1 METTERKIVDSV
13 ETLEETLARVKEA
26 QKKFATYTQEQVDKI
41 FLAAAIAANQ
51 ARIPLAK
58 MAVEE
63 TGMGVVEDK
72 VIKNNY
78 AAEYIYNAYKNTKTC
93 GVIEEDK
100 AYGIKKIAEP
110 IGVIAAVIPTT
121 NPTSTAIFKCLIA
134 LKTRNAIIISPHPRA
149 KLSTIA
155 AAKLVLEAAVEAG
168 APEEII
174 SWVDIPSLDMT
185 NLLMKEA
192 DIILA
197 TGGPGM
203 VKAAYSSGKPALGV
217 GAGNTPA
224 IIDSSADILLAVNSI
239 IHSKTFDN
247 GMICASEQSV
257 IVHQNIYDA
266 VKAEFADRGCYF
278 LDPEETEKV
287 RKTIIINGSLN
298 AKIVG
303 QPAAK
308 IAALAGVTVPTGT
321 KIIIGE
327 VESVDISEEFAHEKL
342 SPVLAMYKATDIHD
356 AFDKAEHLIAD
367 GGYGHTS
374 SIYLNEV
381 TEQAKLEEFTSRM
394 KTCRILVNTPSSH
407 GGIGDLYNFKLAP
420 SLTLGCGSWGGNSVS
435 ENVGVKHLINIKTV
449 AERRQNM
456 LWFRAP
462 EKVYIKKGCLPV
474 ALDELKNVMGKKR
487 AFIVTDSF
495 LYHNGYTKP
504 IADKLDEMG
513 IVHTTFFDVAPDPTL
528 ASAKE
533 GAEQMKAFQPDCI
546 IALGGGSA
554 MDAGKIMW
562 VLYEHPEADFMD
574 MAMRFIDIRKRVYTF
589 PKMGEKAYFIAVP
602 TSAGTGSEVTPFA
615 VITDEKSGVKYPLA
629 DYQLLPNMAIID
641 PDFHMSAPKGLTAA
655 SGIDA
660 VTHAL
665 EAYASMMATD
675 YTDGLAIQALKGIFE
690 YLPRAYDNGQ
700 TDIEAREKMANCATM
715 AGMAFANAFLGVC
728 HSMAHKLGAFH
739 HLPHGIAN
747 ALMIEEVLRFN
758 AAEAPAKMGTF
769 SQYDHPHTLA
779 RYAEVSR
786 ALGFGGKNDKES
798 LENLINAINALKDRV
813 GIKKTIRDYGIDEK
827 DFLDRLDAMTE
838 QAFDDQCT
846 GANPRYPLMSEI
858 KQMYLD
864 AYYGNKHFTEEEKP
878 TAADFEAT
886 DDKHDFKKA
895 YRRAENGKSK
905 E

>member
-1 METTERKIVDSV
+1 MATKTYEIIDGVEKLTEAI
-13 ETLEETLARVKEA
+13 ARVRKA
-26 QKKFATYTQEQVDKI
+26 QQVFATYTQEQVDKI
-41 FLAAAIAANQ
+41 FLAAASAANK

-63 TGMGVVEDK
+63 TGMGIVEDK

-78 AAEYIYNAYKNTKTC
+78 ASEYIYNAYKDTKTC

-100 AYGIKKIAEP
+100 AFGIKKIADP

-149 KLSTIA
+149 KNCTIA
-155 AAKLVLEAAVEAG
+155 AAKLVLEAAVAAG
-168 APEEII
+168 APEGII
-174 SWVDIPSLDMT
+174 DWIDVPSLEMT
-185 NLLMKEA
+185 NTVMKEA

-224 IIDSSADILLAVNSI
+224 IIDDSADILLAVNSI

-257 IVHQNIYDA
+257 IVMESIYDT
-266 VKAEFADRGCYF
+266 VKEEFAARGCYF
-278 LDPEETEKV
+278 LNPAETEKV
-287 RKTIIINGSLN
+287 RKTIIINGALN

-308 IAALAGVTVPTGT
+308 IAELSGVTVPEGT
-321 KIIIGE
+321 KILIGE

-342 SPVLAMYKATDIHD
+342 SPVLAMYKATSFED
-356 AFDKAEHLIAD
+356 ALAKAEHLVAD

-381 TEQAKLEEFTSRM
+381 TETEKINEFAARM

-449 AERRQNM
+449 AERRENM

-487 AFIVTDSF
+487 AFIVTDTF
-495 LYHNGYTKP
+495 LYENGYTKP
-504 IADKLDEMG
+504 ITDKLDEMG
-513 IVHTTFFDVAPDPTL
+513 IAHTTFFDVQPDPTL
-528 ASAKE
+528 LNAKN
-533 GAEQMKAFQPDCI
+533 GAAQMAAFKPDTI

-554 MDAGKIMW
+554 MDAAKIMW

-615 VITDEKSGVKYPLA
+615 VITDEKTGVKYPLA

-641 PDFHMSAPKGLTAA
+641 TDFHMSAPKGLTAA

-660 VTHAL
+660 VTHAV
-665 EAYASMMATD
+665 EAYAAMLATD
-675 YTDGLAIQALKGIFE
+675 YTDGLALQALKNIFA
-690 YLPRAYDNGQ
+690 YLPRAYENGQ
-700 TDIEAREKMANCATM
+700 TDVEAREKMANAATM
-715 AGMAFANAFLGVC
+715 AGMAFANAFLGIC

-739 HLPHGIAN
+739 HLPHGVAN

-758 AAEAPAKMGTF
+758 ASEAPAKMGTF

-779 RYAEVSR
+779 RYAEI
-786 ALGFGGKNDKES
+786 ADYLGLGGKNDKEK
-798 LENLINAINALKDRV
+798 LENLIKAINDLKAQV
-813 GIKKTIRDYGIDEK
+813 GIKETIKDYGVDEK
-827 DFLDRLDAMTE
+827 DFLDRLDDMVE

-846 GANPRYPLMSEI
+846 GANPRYPLMSEL
-858 KQMYLD
+858 KQMYLN
-864 AYYGNKHFTEEEKP
+864 AYYGKHFVEKAMP
-878 TAADFEAT
+878 TADDIKVFES
-886 DDKHDFKKA
+886 DKVKSAYRKSKKA
-895 YRRAENGKSK
+895 
-905 E
+905 